1 MLQFN
6 ELKNGRDLLDEV
18 YEKFSALPNKKIKKG
33 ICDALFL
40 INHFI
45 SLNEN
50 PSRLGKP
57 SDEMCPFCGA
67 NLKETLVSFCGKCGQ
82 K

>member
-18 YEKFSALPNKKIKKG
+18 YKNFTFLPNNDIKKG
-33 ICDALFL
+33 ICDALFSM
-40 INHFI
+40 NHYI
-45 SLNEN
+45 MLNED
-50 PSRLGKP
+50 PSKLGKL
-57 SDEMCPFCGA
+57 SDEMCSFCGA

-82 K
+82 R